1 MIQQKQ
7 NRFGSASFLS
17 PASPKSVG
25 ILAVHPAFHKPEQIL
40 SISTQQANSK
50 AFN

>member
-25 ILAVHPAFHKPEQIL
+25 ILAIPPPFSLLEPIQ
-40 SISTQQANSK
+40 SISTQQADSK